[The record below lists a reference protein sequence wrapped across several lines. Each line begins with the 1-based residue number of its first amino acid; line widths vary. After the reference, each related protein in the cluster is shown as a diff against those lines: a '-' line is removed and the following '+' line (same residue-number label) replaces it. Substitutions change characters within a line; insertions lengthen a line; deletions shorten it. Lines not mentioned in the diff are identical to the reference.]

1 MNLVEQAKKAND
13 ILKETSIIA
22 IIIQTSEYFI
32 DCDEDD
38 EYYGEP
44 MYEAYLEDYN
54 EDEIDDTRTGRYCD
68 VGSVVEELED
78 YANEYIKN
86 NI

>member
-13 ILKETSIIA
+13 ILQETSVRA
-22 IIIQTSEYFI
+22 ILFQTSEYFT

-44 MYEAYLEDYN
+44 MYETYLEDDWGN
-54 EDEIDDTRTGRYCD
+54 EIDDTRTGRYCD
-68 VGSVVEELED
+68 IGSVVE
-78 YANEYIKN
+78 
-86 NI
+86 